1 MFVIGL
7 AGGIC
12 SGKSTLA
19 ALLEKRGAAV
29 ISADL
34 LAHELYRPG
43 TSTCEQILTAF
54 GGGILKGDGRIDR
67 RKLGRIVFAD
77 GAALER
83 LNCIV
88 RLPLKRLIRHNLAKA
103 RANGSEVVVLEAAV
117 LVQAGWTDIVN
128 EVWVTVAPLHV
139 VTNRLVKRNGLS
151 RDEAVNRIVSQ
162 PPAQQQVFHADVVVD
177 MGCPLEDVGRLAER
191 AWIHLQNRLSVL
203 RHSNEPSLGCEA
215 SEA

>member
-19 ALLEKRGAAV
+19 ALLEMRGAAV

-43 TSTCEQILTAF
+43 TSTCEQVLTAF
-54 GGGILKGDGRIDR
+54 GSGILEGDGRIDR
-67 RKLGRIVFAD
+67 RKLGTIVFAD

-88 RLPLKRLIRHNLAKA
+88 RPPLKRLVRHNLAKV
-103 RANGSEVVVLEAAV
+103 RASGSEVVVLEAAV
-117 LVQAGWTDIVN
+117 LVQAGWTDIVS
-128 EVWVTVAPLHV
+128 EVWLTMVPLHV
-139 VTNRLVKRNGLS
+139 ATERLVKRNGLS
-151 RDEAVNRIVSQ
+151 RDEAVSRIVSQ

-177 MGCPLEDVGRLAER
+177 MGCALEDVSRLAER
-191 AWIHLQNRLSVL
+191 AWIHLQDRLSVL
-203 RHSNEPSLGCEA
+203 RHSSEPSLGHEA
-215 SEA
+215 

>member
-43 TSTCEQILTAF
+43 TSTCEQVLTAF
-54 GGGILKGDGRIDR
+54 GSGILKDDGRIDR
-67 RKLGRIVFAD
+67 RKLGTIVFAD

-88 RLPLKRLIRHNLAKA
+88 RPPLERLVRYNLAKA
-103 RANGSEVVVLEAAV
+103 GASGSKVVVLEAAV
-117 LVQAGWTDIVN
+117 LVQAGWTDIVS
-128 EVWVTVAPLHV
+128 EVWLTMVPLHV
-139 VTNRLVKRNGLS
+139 ATERLVKRNGLS
-151 RDEAVNRIVSQ
+151 RDEAINRIVSQ
-162 PPAQQQVFHADVVVD
+162 PPAQQQVSYADVVVD
-177 MGCPLEDVGRLAER
+177 MGCVLEDVGRLAER
-191 AWIHLQNRLSVL
+191 AWVHLQDRLSVL
-203 RHSNEPSLGCEA
+203 LHSSEPSLGHEA
-215 SEA
+215 

>member
-29 ISADL
+29 INADL

-43 TSTCEQILTAF
+43 TSTCEQVLTAF
-54 GGGILKGDGRIDR
+54 GSGILEGDGRIDR
-67 RKLGRIVFAD
+67 RKLGTIVFAD

-88 RLPLKRLIRHNLAKA
+88 RPPLKRLVRHNLAKVQA
-103 RANGSEVVVLEAAV
+103 SGSEVVVLEAAV
-117 LVQAGWTDIVN
+117 LVQAGWTDIVS
-128 EVWVTVAPLHV
+128 EVWLTMVPLHV
-139 VTNRLVKRNGLS
+139 ATERLVKRNGFS
-151 RDEAVNRIVSQ
+151 RDEAVSRIVSQ

-177 MGCPLEDVGRLAER
+177 MGCALEDVGRLAER
-191 AWIHLQNRLSVL
+191 AWIHLQDRLSVL
-203 RHSNEPSLGCEA
+203 RHSSEPSLGHEA
-215 SEA
+215 

>member
-43 TSTCEQILTAF
+43 TSTCEQVLTAF
-54 GGGILKGDGRIDR
+54 GSGILKGDGRIDR
-67 RKLGRIVFAD
+67 RKLGTIVFAD

-88 RLPLKRLIRHNLAKA
+88 RPPLKRLVRHNLAK
-103 RANGSEVVVLEAAV
+103 GK
-117 LVQAGWTDIVN
+117 G
-128 EVWVTVAPLHV
+128 
-139 VTNRLVKRNGLS
+139 
-151 RDEAVNRIVSQ
+151 
-162 PPAQQQVFHADVVVD
+162 
-177 MGCPLEDVGRLAER
+177 ER
-191 AWIHLQNRLSVL
+191 
-203 RHSNEPSLGCEA
+203 
-215 SEA
+215 

>member
-43 TSTCEQILTAF
+43 TSTCEQVLTAF
-54 GGGILKGDGRIDR
+54 GSGVLKGDGGIDR
-67 RKLGRIVFAD
+67 QKLGTIVFAD
-77 GAALER
+77 GEALER

-88 RLPLKRLIRHNLAKA
+88 RPPLKRLVRHNLAKA
-103 RANGSEVVVLEAAV
+103 GASGSEVVVLEAAV
-117 LVQAGWTDIVN
+117 LVQTGWTDIVT
-128 EVWVTVAPLHV
+128 EVWLTMVPLHV
-139 VTNRLVKRNGLS
+139 ATERLVKRNGLS

-162 PPAQQQVFHADVVVD
+162 PTAQQQVSYADVVVD
-177 MGCPLEDVGRLAER
+177 MGCALEDVGRLAER
-191 AWIHLQNRLSVL
+191 AWVDLQDRLRVL
-203 RHSNEPSLGCEA
+203 LHSSEPSLGHEA
-215 SEA
+215 

>member
-43 TSTCEQILTAF
+43 TSTCEQVLTAF
-54 GGGILKGDGRIDR
+54 GSGILKGDGRIDR
-67 RKLGRIVFAD
+67 RKLGTIVFAD

-88 RLPLKRLIRHNLAKA
+88 RPPLKRLVRHDLAKA
-103 RANGSEVVVLEAAV
+103 GESGSEVVVLEAAV
-117 LVQAGWTDIVN
+117 LVQAGWTDIVS
-128 EVWVTVAPLHV
+128 EVWVTIAPLHV
-139 VTNRLVKRNGLS
+139 VTERLVKRNGLS

-162 PPAQQQVFHADVVVD
+162 PPAEQQVFHADVVMD
-177 MGCPLEDVGRLAER
+177 MGCALEDVGRLAES
-191 AWIHLQNRLSVL
+191 AWTHLQDRLSVL
-203 RHSNEPSLGCEA
+203 HHSCKPSLGREA